1 MSSSSA
7 KYPKTVAN
15 GKFEL
20 QKRLGSGCFGDVY
33 KGINT
38 ATKEEVAIKVE
49 DQKTEAPQLKN
60 EADVLDALKGN
71 GTNGTSAVQGFTTP
85 YHFYGTEG
93 HWNVLVMPMLS
104 RSLEDC
110 VQICKGRFSVKTAL
124 MVADQVLR
132 RIEYL
137 HSKGILHR
145 DIKPENFMWGIK
157 EKQHHC
163 HLIDFGL
170 SKRYHDGK
178 NHIVFKQGRS
188 LTGTAR
194 YASLNAHRGYE
205 QGRRDDLEAIGHML
219 IYFLRGSL
227 PWSGLEAKTKEEKYR
242 KIHQKKESVP
252 LDELCTG
259 YPSCF
264 KEEIRITRDLQF
276 KERPDYNMLRGMFTS
291 EFESQG
297 LTEDYIFDWFVGKKQ
312 ADYAWAPIGA
322 WTSPMQPDDVAD
334 GGPSNGSGGGEGNAE
349 GDEKKKKGLMSFC
362 PCGRASAV
370 KD

>member
-1 MSSSSA
+1 VS
-7 KYPKTVAN
+7 P
-15 GKFEL
+15 
-20 QKRLGSGCFGDVY
+20 
-33 KGINT
+33 
-38 ATKEEVAIKVE
+38 
-49 DQKTEAPQLKN
+49 
-60 EADVLDALKGN
+60 
-71 GTNGTSAVQGFTTP
+71 QGFTTP
-85 YHFYGTEG
+85 YFFYGTEG
-93 HWNVLVMPMLS
+93 HWNVMVMPMLS

-110 VQICKGRFSVKTAL
+110 VQICKGRLSVKSAL
-124 MVADQVLR
+124 MVSDQVVR

-163 HLIDFGL
+163 YLIDFGL

-205 QGRRDDLEAIGHML
+205 QGRRDDCEAIGHMI

-252 LDELCTG
+252 LEELCTG

-264 KEEIRITRDLQF
+264 EKYLRQTRDLGF
-276 KERPDYNMLRGMFTS
+276 KERPDYAGLRGMFLS

-297 LTEDYIFDWFVGKKQ
+297 MTEDYVFDWFIGKKQ
-312 ADYAWAPIGA
+312 ADYKWEPIGT
-322 WTSPMQPDDVAD
+322 WTSPMQPDDTAET
-334 GGPSNGSGGGEGNAE
+334 PPASNGEPAPPSKKSGGF
-349 GDEKKKKGLMSFC
+349 MSFC
-362 PCGRASAV
+362 PCGRASAT